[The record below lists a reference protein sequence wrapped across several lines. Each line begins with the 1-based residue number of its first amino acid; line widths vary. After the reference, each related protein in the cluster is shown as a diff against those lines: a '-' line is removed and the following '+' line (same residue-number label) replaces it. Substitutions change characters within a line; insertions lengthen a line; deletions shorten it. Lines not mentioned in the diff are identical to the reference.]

1 MIPQNAV
8 AMKSNNRVCY
18 LGSMMVEMWRDRSFL
33 TSVQRYYVLG
43 RYGFHYIGVGSQR
56 HTFSMVLTDVFQ
68 LYADVLGRWNGTL
81 KIEINQSEI
90 NMLRFEGPGKEILQ
104 EQSKQKTSKYTRVID
119 SFLKLVLPIQNLPK
133 RDGFLL

>member
-1 MIPQNAV
+1 MIPQIAV

-56 HTFSMVLTDVFQ
+56 HTFSMVLTDFFQ
-68 LYADVLGRWNGTL
+68 LYADVLGRWN
-81 KIEINQSEI
+81 
-90 NMLRFEGPGKEILQ
+90 FENRD
-104 EQSKQKTSKYTRVID
+104 QSKRNQHATI
-119 SFLKLVLPIQNLPK
+119 
-133 RDGFLL
+133 

>member
-1 MIPQNAV
+1 MIPQIAV